1 MTDVP
6 TRFALSGADVFDG
19 RTRHRKHALI
29 VDEGRIRA
37 IVPSRELPANIE
49 IVHADG
55 GLVTAGFIDL
65 QVNGGGGV
73 LFNSQP
79 TVDGIRDIV
88 TAHARMGTTALLPTV
103 ITDHPEVTY
112 GAITAVRQAIAQGI
126 EGCLGIHIEGPFIA
140 PAKKGA
146 HDPELIRDL
155 NDGELLRLTHTGL
168 RHVMITLAPEAVN
181 SQQIAALIKAGV
193 TVSIGHSNATYDQ
206 AMALFQAGARCVT
219 HLFNAMSQ
227 FGSRDPGVVGAALAS
242 EQVWCGLIAD
252 GHHVHPATLNTAMQA
267 KRGLPF
273 FLVSDAM
280 PTAGS
285 SEDSFLLNDREVKR
299 VGDRLTLEDGTLA
312 GSDLVLVDAVRFMAD
327 TVGVALEEA
336 LRMASLYPAMAL
348 GVTTDYGRLVPG
360 RRADIVHLT
369 EDLSVEGVWVGGKPV
384 DAMHHE
390 PSPNADV
397 SSAA

>member
-1 MTDVP
+1 MP

-19 RTRHRKHALI
+19 RTRHRKHALV

-37 IVPSRELPANIE
+37 IVPARELPANIE
-49 IVHADG
+49 VVRIDDG
-55 GLVTAGFIDL
+55 LISAGFIDL

-79 TVDGIRDIV
+79 TVEGIRDIV
-88 TAHARMGTTALLPTV
+88 AAHARMGTTALLPTV

-112 GAITAVRQAIAQGI
+112 GAITAARQAIAQGI

-146 HDPELIRDL
+146 HDPALIRDL

-168 RHVMITLAPEAVN
+168 RNVMMTLAPEAVTN
-181 SQQIAALIKAGV
+181 QQIEALIKAGV
-193 TVSIGHSNATYDQ
+193 TVSIGHSNASYEE
-206 AMALFQAGARCVT
+206 AMGAFQAGARCVT

-227 FGSRDPGVVGAALAS
+227 FGSRDPGIVGAALAS

-252 GHHVHPATLNTAMQA
+252 GHHVHPATMSTAMQA

-285 SEDSFLLNDREVKR
+285 IQNSFLLNGREVTR
-299 VGDRLTLEDGTLA
+299 VDDRLTLEDGTLA
-312 GSDLVLVDAVRFMAD
+312 GSDIVLIDAVRFMAD

-336 LRMASLYPAMAL
+336 LRMASHYPAMAL
-348 GVTTDYGRLVPG
+348 GVTADYGRLVPG

-369 EDLSVEGVWVGGKPV
+369 EDLSVEGVWVGGKPL
-384 DAMHHE
+384 DIKAKSRQRM
-390 PSPNADV
+390 PA
-397 SSAA
+397 

>member
-19 RTRHRKHALI
+19 RTRHRKHALV

-37 IVPSRELPANIE
+37 IVPARELPANIE
-49 IVHADG
+49 VVRIDDG
-55 GLVTAGFIDL
+55 LISAGFIDL

-79 TVDGIRDIV
+79 TVEGIRDIV
-88 TAHARMGTTALLPTV
+88 AAHARMGTTALLPTV

-112 GAITAVRQAIAQGI
+112 GAITAARQAIAQGI

-146 HDPELIRDL
+146 HDPALIRDL

-168 RHVMITLAPEAVN
+168 RNVMMTLAPEAVTN
-181 SQQIAALIKAGV
+181 QQIEALIKAGV
-193 TVSIGHSNATYDQ
+193 TVSIGHSNATYEE
-206 AMALFQAGARCVT
+206 AMGAFQAGARCVT

-227 FGSRDPGVVGAALAS
+227 FGSRDPGIVGAALAS

-252 GHHVHPATLNTAMQA
+252 GHHVHPATMSTAMQA

-285 SEDSFLLNDREVKR
+285 IQNSFLLNGREVTR

-312 GSDLVLVDAVRFMAD
+312 GSDIVLIDAVRFMAD

-348 GVTTDYGRLVPG
+348 GVTADYGRLVPG

-369 EDLSVEGVWVGGKPV
+369 EDLSVEGVWVGGKPL
-384 DAMHHE
+384 DIKAKSRQRM
-390 PSPNADV
+390 PA
-397 SSAA
+397 

>member
-1 MTDVP
+1 MDVP

-19 RTRHRKHALI
+19 RTRHRKHAVI
-29 VDEGRIRA
+29 IDEGRIRA

-49 IVHADG
+49 VVNADG
-55 GLVTAGFIDL
+55 GLITAGFIDL

-88 TAHARMGTTALLPTV
+88 AAHARMGTTALLPTV

-126 EGCLGIHIEGPFIA
+126 EGCLGIHIEGPFIS

-155 NDGELLRLTHTGL
+155 SDGELLRLTHTGL
-168 RHVMITLAPEAVN
+168 RHIMITVAPEAVN

-193 TVSIGHSNATYDQ
+193 TVSIGHSDATYDQ

-227 FGSRDPGVVGAALAS
+227 FGSRDPGIVGAALAS

-280 PTAGS
+280 PTAGW

-299 VGDRLTLEDGTLA
+299 VGNRLTLEDGTLA

-348 GVTTDYGRLVPG
+348 GVTADYGRLVPG

-384 DAMHHE
+384 DTEEHE